1 MLFILSEVLFYWNVC
16 LESYTRIYIILDYYF
31 KFIFLYVQSIQ
42 NTSEIIMNILAIII
56 HLDIICKMQVNTSW
70 AFSTLK
76 ARNNIGFI
84 SSKQEI
90 SLYKLSPYIFKNSKK
105 DLLFWILI

>member
-1 MLFILSEVLFYWNVC
+1 MLFILNEVLFYWNVC

-56 HLDIICKMQVNTSW
+56 HSDIICKMQVNTFW
-70 AFSTLK
+70 GFSTLK

-84 SSKQEI
+84 SSKQDI
-90 SLYKLSPYIFKNSKK
+90 SLYKISPTYLKIQRRIYF
-105 DLLFWILI
+105 FEY